1 MDKTYYTLL
10 SAVWDRNIPLY
21 VRLEHLRQHLYAKTG
36 LLCNT
41 RYDTN
46 LLDELT
52 PTSLRNHIM
61 ILIFVSQDVP
71 AAERPS
77 DAHELAIGRKPRA
90 VASFKSPTV
99 WLNSKQH
106 LHTHGIFP
114 SAEHGS
120 SSPPQFTVGFETP
133 LVSGVHEVER
143 LPPTPLAASP
153 ALDPDERRGAS
164 VHGLPKSLPAGS
176 GSGSAGDGSDSED
189 KYFVVSCLLL
199 PVPLP
204 AVASAKWDLDPDA
217 YEERN
222 SDVQA

>member
-1 MDKTYYTLL
+1 KMF
-10 SAVWDRNIPLY
+10 P
-21 VRLEHLRQHLYAKTG
+21 
-36 LLCNT
+36 
-41 RYDTN
+41 
-46 LLDELT
+46 
-52 PTSLRNHIM
+52 
-61 ILIFVSQDVP
+61 
-71 AAERPS
+71 RPS
-77 DAHELAIGRKPRA
+77 GRATHMNLQSGANRA
-90 VASFKSPTV
+90 RSRVGLPFKSPAV

-133 LVSGVHEVER
+133 LVSGVHDPPLSTRTNAGV
-143 LPPTPLAASP
+143 LPCTASP
-153 ALDPDERRGAS
+153 NRSPRTPPFPSSAHSHSRVATGES
-164 VHGLPKSLPAGS
+164 GS